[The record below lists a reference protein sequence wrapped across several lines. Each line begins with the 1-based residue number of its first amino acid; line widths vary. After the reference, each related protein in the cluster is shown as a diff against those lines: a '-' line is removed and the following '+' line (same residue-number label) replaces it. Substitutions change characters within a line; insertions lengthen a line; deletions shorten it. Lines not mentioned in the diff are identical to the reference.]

1 MHYIYKRGNLTCE
14 RQRDGN
20 RQGQRQ
26 KDGLI
31 SHTKVGQFVSSLYF
45 IKDLPQLAIVC
56 GREKVKSYVHSPHLI
71 PSRTTFLPVQI
82 ITSKHS
88 IHFHVSVVWFSMG
101 KCVGKKC
108 CLGNSTGQ
116 EGRGALQHLS
126 MRLSILKERGLRVSS
141 VRVYVHAACMNL

>member
-14 RQRDGN
+14 RQRDGD

-56 GREKVKSYVHSPHLI
+56 GREKVEELCTLTPFDTLAH
-71 PSRTTFLPVQI
+71 
-82 ITSKHS
+82 
-88 IHFHVSVVWFSMG
+88 HV
-101 KCVGKKC
+101 
-108 CLGNSTGQ
+108 L
-116 EGRGALQHLS
+116 
-126 MRLSILKERGLRVSS
+126 
-141 VRVYVHAACMNL
+141 ACPNNYK